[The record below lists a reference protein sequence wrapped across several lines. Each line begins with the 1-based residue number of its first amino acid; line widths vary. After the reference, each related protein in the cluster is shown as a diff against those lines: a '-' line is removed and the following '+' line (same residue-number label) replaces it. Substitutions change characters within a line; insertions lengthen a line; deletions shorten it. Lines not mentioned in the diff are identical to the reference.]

1 MKNQT
6 ITVDKKALRTVISY
20 VFEDERKDW
29 QSYQDEGEESPKS
42 HIFWA
47 IYKLASELGWFES

>member
-1 MKNQT
+1 MKATT
-6 ITVDKKALRTVISY
+6 ITVDKKALATVISY
-20 VFEDERKDW
+20 VYDDERKDW
-29 QSYQDEGEESPKS
+29 LSYQDKGKNSPKA

>member
-1 MKNQT
+1 MKTTT
-6 ITVDKKALRTVISY
+6 ITVDKKALATVISY
-20 VFEDERKDW
+20 LYDDERKDW
-29 QSYQDEGEESPKS
+29 LSYQDEGKNSPKG

>member
-1 MKNQT
+1 MIEPT
-6 ITVDKKALRTVISY
+6 ITVDKKALRKVINY
-20 VFEDERKDW
+20 LYNDEHKDW
-29 QSYQDEGEESPKS
+29 CTYQDEGKNSPKD